1 MNLYRRTVNK
11 YRALGL
17 EKNEQNI
24 SNRVHL
30 MAIFGIDIDEDIE
43 GLNLLDDTEREF
55 VKNKG
60 IYGLL
65 NRGGLL
71 AREEYLT
78 IKVEKDKYNRYKLW
92 TNTGY
97 SWLYPDGSIG

>member
-1 MNLYRRTVNK
+1 MDLYRRTVNRYK
-11 YRALGL
+11 AFGL
-17 EKNEQNI
+17 EKKEYNI
-24 SNRVHL
+24 SNKVHL
-30 MAIFGIDIDEDIE
+30 MAIFGVDIDEDIE
-43 GLNLLDDTEREF
+43 GLNLLDDKEKEF

-78 IKVEKDKYNRYKLW
+78 IKVEKDKHNRYKLW
-92 TNTGY
+92 TKTGY